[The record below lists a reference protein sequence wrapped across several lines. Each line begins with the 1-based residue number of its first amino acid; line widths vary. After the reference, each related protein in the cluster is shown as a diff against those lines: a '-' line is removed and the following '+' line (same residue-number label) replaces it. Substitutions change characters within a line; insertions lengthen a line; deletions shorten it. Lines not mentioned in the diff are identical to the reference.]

1 MFSTKDLPEETI
13 QFIKDNIGKLKTS
26 EILKKTGLSAWKFG
40 CITKELSIS
49 SRSSNQWK
57 YDLILEKY
65 ADIPKIET
73 LEQMTGMNAHAINEY
88 VRKRGIKR
96 NVVEQRKGNLSKLLD
111 GTMESYYWL
120 GFYVADGYIAKNG
133 HFMLSQAEKDRYSV
147 ERLAEFLETSVY
159 DMPESKTGFANSQK
173 QFRVSVCDKGV
184 GKQIRDMFGIKDGE
198 KKTYTEI
205 SLDWMSVGDPRNVAF
220 LIGFIDGDGCI
231 AKTGIT
237 LQCHKSY
244 MSVFK
249 ALIQKI
255 DNPNFTSGR
264 IYLQHK
270 VPQNDEYSTYNIY
283 SQPKRNLYQFA
294 KEQNLP
300 YSLRKWERKF
310 D

>member
-1 MFSTKDLPEETI
+1 MQKIKVTEEI
-13 QFIKDNIGKLKTS
+13 VNFIRDNINKLTTK
-26 EILKKTGLSAWKFG
+26 EILEKTGLKLWKFDQIRREFG
-40 CITKELSIS
+40 IKAESP
-49 SRSSNQWK
+49 NKWK

-65 ADIPKIET
+65 ADIPKLET
-73 LEQMTGMNAHAINEY
+73 LEQITGMNAHAINEY

-120 GFYVADGYIAKNG
+120 GFYAADGYIAKNG

-173 QFRVSVCDKGV
+173 QFRVSVCDKNV

-205 SLDWMSVGDPRNVAF
+205 SLDWMITGDPRNVAF
-220 LIGFIDGDGCI
+220 LIGFIDGDGNVH
-231 AKTGIT
+231 KSGIR

-244 MSVFK
+244 MQVFIS
-249 ALIQKI
+249 LVEKI
-255 DNPNFTSGR
+255 NNEEFTNGR
-264 IYLQHK
+264 IHLEYK

>member
-1 MFSTKDLPEETI
+1 MKKNEVTEETI
-13 QFIKDNIGKLKTS
+13 QFIKENVGKLKTS
-26 EILKKTGLSAWKFG
+26 EILEKTGLTNWMFNE
-40 CITKELSIS
+40 IRKELGVDAKSV
-49 SRSSNQWK
+49 NQWK

-65 ADIPKIET
+65 ADIPKLET
-73 LEQMTGMNAHAINEY
+73 LEQITGMNAHAINEY

-120 GFYVADGYIAKNG
+120 GFYAADGYIAKNG

-173 QFRVSVCDKGV
+173 QFRVSVCDKNV

-205 SLDWMSVGDPRNVAF
+205 SLDWMITGDPRNVAF
-220 LIGFIDGDGCI
+220 LIGFIDGDGNVH
-231 AKTGIT
+231 KSGIR

-244 MSVFK
+244 MQVFIS
-249 ALIQKI
+249 LVEKI
-255 DNPNFTSGR
+255 NNEEFTNGR
-264 IYLQHK
+264 IHLEYK